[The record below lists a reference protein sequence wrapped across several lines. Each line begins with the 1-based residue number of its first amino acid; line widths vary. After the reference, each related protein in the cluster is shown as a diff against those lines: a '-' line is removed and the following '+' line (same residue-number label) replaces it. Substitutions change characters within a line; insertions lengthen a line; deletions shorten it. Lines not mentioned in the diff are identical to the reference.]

1 MVLSPLTFYRVSR
14 AQTTIPQH
22 QEAAQESPKMSQS
35 ERVLLTG
42 GNGLVGSAVLV
53 ALCEAG
59 YNVHAVVRRQDA
71 IDKTSAHPS
80 IKRFADKIQWSII
93 PDISKP
99 DAFLE
104 VVKGC
109 NHIIHVASPIPPIP
123 PRPMDM
129 RTPALDGTKA
139 ILNAAE
145 SEPLVKRVVI
155 TGSVASLFK
164 PEHMK
169 FDHPDYDTG
178 LPFMSADTYYPTPAE
193 RPDDA
198 TSPVFHRYTD
208 SKIASGNMVRDYAA
222 AHRDSHFEIVLLCP
236 GWILGPGLF
245 VTNKTEALGTA
256 NLTLSWVMADL
267 RELMHPALGLPV
279 DQPTPFRGEFVWIDD
294 VALGH
299 VRGLSVPL
307 PSKTNIE
314 VWVMAVDG
322 PEGSRVTDAEEILK
336 RRSPELAK
344 HLTFP
349 GKVKSVLVNDDS
361 ARTQEE
367 LLGKSYVPFE
377 DQVVRAVEWMVS
389 LPDGEP
395 VAA

>member
-1 MVLSPLTFYRVSR
+1 
-14 AQTTIPQH
+14 
-22 QEAAQESPKMSQS
+22 MSQP

-42 GNGLVGSAVLV
+42 GNGFVGSAVLV

-80 IKRFADKIQWSII
+80 IKRFSDKIQWSII

-109 NHIIHVASPIPPIP
+109 RHIVHVASPIPPIP

-129 RTPALDGTKA
+129 RTPAIDGTKA

-155 TGSVASLFK
+155 TGSVASLMK
-164 PEHMK
+164 PGHMK
-169 FDHPDYDTG
+169 WDHPDYESG
-178 LPFMSADTYYPTPAE
+178 LPFLSGETYYPTPSE
-193 RPDDA
+193 RPDDNA
-198 TSPVFHRYTD
+198 PVFQRYGD
-208 SKIASGNMVRDYAA
+208 SKIASGNLVRDYAA
-222 AHRDSHFEIVLLCP
+222 AHRDSHFQLVLLCP
-236 GWILGPGLF
+236 GWIMGPGLF

-256 NLTLSWVMADL
+256 NLTLAWVMADL
-267 RELMHPALGLPV
+267 REVLNPV
-279 DQPTPFRGEFVWIDD
+279 LDIPTDDPTPIRNEFVWVDD

-299 VRGLSVPL
+299 VRGLTVPL
-307 PSKTNIE
+307 PSKTNLE
-314 VWVMAVDG
+314 VWVMAVDAPKG
-322 PEGSRVTDAEEILK
+322 PNVEDAEDILR

-344 HLTFP
+344 HLSFA
-349 GKVKSVLVNDDS
+349 GKVKGLPVDCDG
-361 ARTQEE
+361 ARTAEE
-367 LLGKSYVPFE
+367 LLGKAYVPFE
-377 DQVVRAVEWMVS
+377 DQVVKAVEWMVS

-395 VAA
+395 SPA

>member
-1 MVLSPLTFYRVSR
+1 M
-14 AQTTIPQH
+14 PQ
-22 QEAAQESPKMSQS
+22 A

-42 GNGLVGSAVLV
+42 GNGFVGSATLV

-71 IDKTSAHPS
+71 IDKTSAVPA
-80 IKRFADKIQWSII
+80 IKRFSEQIQWSII

-109 NHIIHVASPIPPIP
+109 HHIVHVASPIPPIP

-129 RTPALDGTKA
+129 RTPAIDGTKA

-145 SEPLVKRVVI
+145 SEPLVRRVVI
-155 TGSVASLFK
+155 TGSIASLLK
-164 PEHMK
+164 PEHVDM
-169 FDHPDYDTG
+169 DHPDYFSG
-178 LPFMSADTYYPTPAE
+178 LPFMSGDTYYPTPAS

-198 TSPVFHRYTD
+198 TAPIFHHYFD

-222 AHRDSHFEIVLLCP
+222 AHRDSRFQIALLCP
-236 GWILGPGLF
+236 GWVMGPGLL

-256 NLTLSWVMADL
+256 NLTLAWTMMDL
-267 RELMHPALGLPV
+267 AGIINPTMGYPV
-279 DQPTPFRGEFVWIDD
+279 DKPTPLRSEYVWVDD

-299 VRGLSVPL
+299 VRALTVPF
-307 PSKTNIE
+307 PSGTNLE
-314 VWVMAVDG
+314 VWVMAVDCPAG
-322 PEGSRVTDAEEILK
+322 PRIEDAEEILK
-336 RRSPELAK
+336 RRSPEVAK

-349 GKVKSVLVNDDS
+349 GKVQSRRVNSDG
-361 ARTQEE
+361 ARTEKE
-367 LLGKSYVPFE
+367 LLGKKYVPFE
-377 DQVVRAVEWMVS
+377 DQVVRSVEWMVS

-395 VAA
+395 LPV

>member
-1 MVLSPLTFYRVSR
+1 
-14 AQTTIPQH
+14 
-22 QEAAQESPKMSQS
+22 MSQP

-42 GNGLVGSAVLV
+42 GNGFVGSAVLV

-80 IKRFADKIQWSII
+80 IKRFSDKIQWSII

-109 NHIIHVASPIPPIP
+109 HHIIHVASPIPPIP

-145 SEPLVKRVVI
+145 SEPLIKRVVI
-155 TGSVASLFK
+155 TGSVASLMK
-164 PEHMK
+164 PGHMEW
-169 FDHPDYDTG
+169 DHPDYKTG
-178 LPFMSADTYYPTPAE
+178 LPFMSADYYYPVPAE

-198 TSPVFHRYTD
+198 DTPVFQRYGD

-222 AHRDSHFEIVLLCP
+222 AHRDSHFELVLLCP
-236 GWILGPGLF
+236 GWVIGPGLF
-245 VTNKTEALGTA
+245 VTNKTEAMGTA

-267 RELMHPALGLPV
+267 REFVNPALGLDPEE
-279 DQPTPFRGEFVWIDD
+279 PTTIRSEFVWIDD

-299 VRGLSVPL
+299 VRGLTVPL
-307 PSKTNIE
+307 PSKTNLE
-314 VWVMAVDG
+314 VWILAVDAPAG
-322 PEGSRVTDAEEILK
+322 PSVEDAKEILE

-349 GKVKSVLVNDDS
+349 GKVKALAANVDG
-361 ARTQEE
+361 ARTAEE
-367 LLGKSYVPFE
+367 LLGKPYVPFE
-377 DQVVRAVEWMVS
+377 DQVVKAVEWMVS
-389 LPDGEP
+389 LPDAE
-395 VAA
+395 

>member
-1 MVLSPLTFYRVSR
+1 
-14 AQTTIPQH
+14 
-22 QEAAQESPKMSQS
+22 MSQS

-42 GNGLVGSAVLV
+42 GNGFVGSAVLV

-71 IDKTSAHPS
+71 IDKTSAHPL
-80 IKRFADKIQWSII
+80 IKRFSDKIQWSII
-93 PDISKP
+93 PDISKS

-109 NHIIHVASPIPPIP
+109 HHIVHVASPIPPFP

-129 RTPALDGTKA
+129 RTPAMDGTRA

-155 TGSVASLFK
+155 TGSIASLMK
-164 PEHMK
+164 PEHAL
-169 FDHPDYDTG
+169 FNHPDFENG
-178 LPFMSADTYYPTPAE
+178 LPYMSGDTYYPVPAE

-198 TSPVFHRYTD
+198 TSHVFHRYGD
-208 SKIASGNMVRDYAA
+208 SKIASGNLVRDYAA
-222 AHRDSHFEIVLLCP
+222 AHRGSHFQLVLLCP
-236 GWILGPGLF
+236 GWVVGPGLF
-245 VTNKTEALGTA
+245 VTNKTEAVGTA
-256 NLTLSWVMADL
+256 NLTMAWTMVDL
-267 RELMHPALGLPV
+267 RGALNPALGVPA
-279 DQPTPFRGEFVWIDD
+279 DQPTPLRTEFVWVDD

-299 VRGLSVPL
+299 VRALTVPL
-307 PSKTNIE
+307 PSKTNLE
-314 VWVMAVDG
+314 VWVLAVDG
-322 PEGSRVTDAEEILK
+322 PKGPRIEDIEEILK
-336 RRSPELAK
+336 RRSPEIAK
-344 HLTFP
+344 HLTFA
-349 GKVKSVLVNDDS
+349 GRVKGIEVNHDG

-377 DQVVRAVEWMVS
+377 EQVVRSVKWLVS

-395 VAA
+395 LSV

>member
-1 MVLSPLTFYRVSR
+1 M
-14 AQTTIPQH
+14 AQAET
-22 QEAAQESPKMSQS
+22 
-35 ERVLLTG
+35 VLLTG
-42 GNGLVGSAVLV
+42 GNGFVGSAVLV

-59 YNVHAVVRRQDA
+59 YNVRAVVRRQDA

-80 IKRFADKIQWSII
+80 IKRFSDKIQWSII

-109 NHIIHVASPIPPIP
+109 HHIIHVASPIPPIP

-155 TGSVASLFK
+155 TGSVASLMK
-164 PEHMK
+164 PEHMRW
-169 FDHPDYDTG
+169 DHPDYETG
-178 LPFMSADTYYPTPAE
+178 LPFMSGDTYYPTPTE

-208 SKIASGNMVRDYAA
+208 SKIASGNLVRDYAA
-222 AHRDSHFEIVLLCP
+222 AHRDSHFQMVVLCP
-236 GWILGPGLF
+236 GWVVGPGLF
-245 VTNKTEALGTA
+245 ITNKAEALGTA
-256 NLTLSWVMADL
+256 NLTLAWVMADL
-267 RELMHPALGLPV
+267 RGVLNPILDLPV
-279 DQPTPFRGEFVWIDD
+279 DDPTPFRSEFVYVDD

-307 PSKTNIE
+307 PSKKNLEI
-314 VWVMAVDG
+314 WVLAVDAPAG
-322 PEGSRVTDAEEILK
+322 PRQEDAEEILK

-344 HLTFP
+344 HLSFA
-349 GKVKSVLVNDDS
+349 GKVKTLPVNFDG

-367 LLGKSYVPFE
+367 LLGKSYVSFE
-377 DQVVRAVEWMVS
+377 DQVVRAVEWMAS

-395 VAA
+395 LPA

>member
-1 MVLSPLTFYRVSR
+1 
-14 AQTTIPQH
+14 
-22 QEAAQESPKMSQS
+22 MSQS

-80 IKRFADKIQWSII
+80 IKRFADKIQWTVI

-104 VVKGC
+104 VIKGC
-109 NHIIHVASPIPPIP
+109 HHIIHVASPIPPIP
-123 PRPMDM
+123 PRPMNM
-129 RTPALDGTKA
+129 RTPALDGTRA

-155 TGSVASLFK
+155 TGSVASLMD
-164 PEHMK
+164 PGHSHW
-169 FDHPDYDTG
+169 DHPDYKNG
-178 LPFMSADTYYPTPAE
+178 LPFMSGQTYYPIPAE

-198 TSPVFHRYTD
+198 AAPVFRRYGD
-208 SKIASGNMVRDYAA
+208 SKIAAGNMVRDYAA
-222 AHRDSHFEIVLLCP
+222 AHRDSHFEMVLLCP
-236 GWILGPGLF
+236 GWVLGPGLF
-245 VTNKTEALGTA
+245 VTNKIEALATA

-267 RELMHPALGLPV
+267 REPINAALGLPA
-279 DQPTPFRGEFVWIDD
+279 DETTPIRNEFVWIDD

-299 VRGLSVPL
+299 VRGLTVPL
-307 PSKTNIE
+307 PSKTNLEI
-314 VWVMAVDG
+314 WVMAVDAPSG
-322 PEGSRVTDAEEILK
+322 PRIEDAEEILK

-349 GKVKSVLVNDDS
+349 GKIRTIQANFDG
-361 ARTQEE
+361 ARTAEE

-377 DQVVRAVEWMVS
+377 DQVVRAVEWMVT

-395 VAA
+395 SPA